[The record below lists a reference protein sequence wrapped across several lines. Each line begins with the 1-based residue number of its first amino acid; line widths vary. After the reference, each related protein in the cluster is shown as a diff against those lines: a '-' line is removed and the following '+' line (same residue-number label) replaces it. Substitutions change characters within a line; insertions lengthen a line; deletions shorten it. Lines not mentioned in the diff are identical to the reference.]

1 MRILFILLC
10 LIPLTLQAKVP
21 VPNASTGFEAGVA
34 RISDGDKAII
44 GSSWVYHFDFRPDE
58 LLSFF
63 GQAGVTSGKD
73 DDVKM
78 TQTAFSG
85 GIQLYVLPVL
95 SFRFGFATTLSEIE
109 KDKNNRE
116 RELGPLVGAV
126 ASYPVGVFTLGT
138 SATVIRT
145 ESMHSSALR
154 AFAFVTF

>member
-1 MRILFILLC
+1 MKFLLVLLC
-10 LIPLTLQAKVP
+10 LVPLTLEAKVP

-34 RISDGDKAII
+34 RISDGDKAMI

-58 LLSFF
+58 FLSFF
-63 GQAGVTSGKD
+63 GQAGVATGKD
-73 DDVKM
+73 DGVKM

-95 SFRFGFATTLSEIE
+95 SFRFGFATTVTEIE
-109 KDKNNRE
+109 KDNNHRE

-126 ASYPVGVFTLGT
+126 ASVPVGVFTLGT

-154 AFAFVTF
+154 AFVFVTF